1 MDGEYGAQDHEWP
14 VAGMRVAREIGMI
27 CYRSREEFDQRFDWG
42 IAKEAAVSLGSS
54 RSIMTGPVLEVEK
67 YMDYMG
73 EKFAVARYDPCCYL
87 LQSRSMDLMDV
98 GFGSSFSEGVLRI
111 NVSSLLPTRC
121 LLSDHR
127 DTGTTSRWTR
137 RAAVLISSAV
147 AWHVLN
153 ASDLLLRTGGE
164 GLRMRHQAGRVD
176 TIARAGEFCGA
187 AEDWSR

>member
-111 NVSSLLPTRC
+111 NVRSLLAMRC
-121 LLSDHR
+121 LLYDC
-127 DTGTTSRWTR
+127 DTRATSRWTR
-137 RAAVLISSAV
+137 RAVVLISSALV
-147 AWHVLN
+147 LHALN
-153 ASDLLLRTGGE
+153 ASDLLCTGGK
-164 GLRMRHQAGRVD
+164 GLRMRH
-176 TIARAGEFCGA
+176 
-187 AEDWSR
+187 